1 MLTKSLFLSVSI
13 RLKNHNLYLWKD
25 ASVISIV
32 GPDAENFLQGYITSD
47 ISKGSQNQL
56 RPMSITDIKG
66 RVIASGWTTKQALG
80 IDLIIHTSLKE
91 AIESFFSP
99 YIRFSKSDLL
109 TDHKRVC
116 HSDSGLQLAD
126 GYFVELI
133 TDESVNDLSF
143 SKDQEL
149 LDMLTLNKFVFVEAK
164 ISQKFLPQQLGLHS
178 VGAVDFNKGCYL
190 GQEIVARVQ
199 FRGAVKKEITMTK
212 FEKETVSVGD
222 KLSDGSILIQAPE
235 SGVGLAVTKVKS
247 L

>member
-1 MLTKSLFLSVSI
+1 M
-13 RLKNHNLYLWKD
+13 
-25 ASVISIV
+25 

-47 ISKGSQNQL
+47 ISKDSQNRL

-66 RVIASGWTTKQALG
+66 RVIASGWTTKQSIG

-91 AIESFFSP
+91 TIKSFFAP
-99 YIRFSKSDLL
+99 YIRFSKSKLI

-116 HSDSGLQLAD
+116 HSNSGLEIND

-133 TDESVNDLSF
+133 TDESMSDLSF

-149 LDMLTLNKFVFVEAK
+149 LEMLTENKFVFVEAK

-178 VGAVDFNKGCYL
+178 AGAVDFNKGCYL

-199 FRGAVKKEITMTK
+199 FRGSVKKEIRMTE
-212 FEKETVSVGD
+212 FQKETVAVGD
-222 KLSDGSILIQAPE
+222 KLSDGSILIQAPA
-235 SGVGLAVTKVKS
+235 SGVGLAVTKAQS
-247 L
+247 R